1 MKRQL
6 LRIIVAALIVSGAW
20 SIAPVTF
27 TGCKQLPS
35 TSSETSDQVILRAE
49 QAAQTARLTFD
60 TFVHLERDNEAL
72 LKQVNPAIHQYAN
85 TIRRNGLNWVDSLRA
100 ATKAFK
106 LNRTPENQASIN
118 TWLATL
124 TTATTQ
130 VNQYIA
136 QAKTAVAHP

>member
-106 LNRTPENQASIN
+106 LNRTPENRASID
-118 TWLATL
+118 TWLTTL

-130 VNQYIA
+130 VNKYIS
-136 QAKTAVAHP
+136 QSKTAIQSP